1 MADRFQDQIV
11 LVTGAAGQIGAACV
25 SAYLAEGARVVA
37 VDAAPADAGGDR
49 LLALQE
55 DLTDPAAI
63 TRAFDAAEAAFGP
76 VSIVVQCAAAHG
88 RTDFLDH
95 DAGLIDHV
103 MAINVRAVLLVGREA
118 AARMIAAGVQGAIVN
133 FTSIS
138 GVVSHAESVV
148 YETSKGAVTMAT
160 KGMANALA
168 AHGIRV
174 NAVGPGLMVKAQ
186 ELDAVRD
193 PGDLSP
199 YERRRVPLR
208 RLGTGAE
215 IAEAAMFLS
224 SPAAS
229 YTTGSV
235 LYADGGALAAWAAA
249 EETSS

>member
-1 MADRFQDQIV
+1 VDRFRDQTV

-25 SAYLAEGARVVA
+25 TAYLAEGANVVA
-37 VDAAPADAGGDR
+37 VDAAPPHADGTGV
-49 LLALQE
+49 LALRE

-63 TRAFDAAEAAFGP
+63 ARVFDRAEAAFST
-76 VSIVVQCAAAHG
+76 VSVLVQCAAAHG

-95 DAGLIDHV
+95 DAAVIDRV
-103 MAINVRAVLLVGREA
+103 LGINVKGTLLVGREA

-138 GVVSHAESVV
+138 GIVSHAESVV
-148 YETSKGAVTMAT
+148 YEASKGAVTMAT

-168 AHGIRV
+168 PYGIRV
-174 NAVGPGLMVKAQ
+174 NAVGPGLMLKAQ
-186 ELDAVRD
+186 EVDEVR
-193 PGDLSP
+193 GAEELSDF
-199 YERRRVPLR
+199 ERRRVPLG

-215 IAEAAMFLS
+215 VAEAALFLS

-235 LYADGGALAAWAAA
+235 LYADGGALAAWAAFR
-249 EETSS
+249 ETPST